1 MIERTE
7 DYRRVKRI
15 TAANPMSEDSPWELI
30 ISNDL
35 FYLIEVQDGQDVGV
49 WCFEPDPDLGYLM
62 HTAMTPACRGRNAIK
77 SGLNAIG
84 WLYDNTDAEQ
94 IIAPVPV
101 HLRHAQLIPRNAG
114 LEYMGGNEKVKYY
127 KMTRDLFAEIT
138 KEAA

>member
-15 TAANPMSEDSPWELI
+15 TAANPMSEDRPWHLT
-30 ISNDL
+30 ISSDL

-62 HTAMTPACRGRNAIK
+62 HTAMTPACRGKAAVA
-77 SGLNAIG
+77 SGLDAIR
-84 WLYDNTDAEQ
+84 WLYENTDATQ

-101 HLRHAQLIPRNAG
+101 RLRHAQLIPRAAG
-114 LEYMGGNEKVKYY
+114 LEYVGENEKMKYY
-127 KMTRDLFAEIT
+127 KMTRDLFAEIA